1 MKMKKSELK
10 PYKETLLALRSRLR
24 GDVSTLADAALIKS
38 SSGMGGSVSAG
49 PSHIA
54 DIGSDTFELDN
65 TLLLMSNEGE
75 TLEQVELALERIE
88 EGVYGSC
95 MECGKAIPKLR
106 LNAIPYT
113 PYCVKCASQ
122 IEAGE
127 V

>member
-10 PYKETLLALRSRLR
+10 PYKEILLALRSRLR
-24 GDVSTLADAALIKS
+24 GDVSTLADAALAKS
-38 SSGMGGSVSAG
+38 SGGMGGSVSAV

-54 DIGSDTFELDN
+54 DIGSDTFEL

-95 MECGKAIPKLR
+95 LECGKAIPKLR

-113 PYCVKCASQ
+113 SYCVKCASQ
-122 IEAGE
+122 IESGE